1 MASPVSSDQSVD
13 PRVTRSRAAILSAAA
28 DELVDRGFASF
39 TMDGVVARSGVA
51 KTTVYRHWCSKGDLL
66 HDVIQSF
73 KQFPP
78 VPDTG
83 RLRDDLILIVGG
95 LIEAL
100 WRFTDPYLRA
110 LPSLVEAA
118 ERDGE
123 LAALHARIT
132 AERSDR
138 VRQVLERGKE
148 TAELRPDIDVELA
161 ISMLVGPPFQR
172 RFIMRRPIPPAETEP
187 FIDAVLTGLA
197 AEPSRGH
204 RRSAPVGR
212 RRS

>member
-51 KTTVYRHWCSKGDLL
+51 KTTVYRHRRSRGDLL
-66 HDVIQSF
+66 PDV
-73 KQFPP
+73 
-78 VPDTG
+78 V
-83 RLRDDLILIVGG
+83 
-95 LIEAL
+95 
-100 WRFTDPYLRA
+100 
-110 LPSLVEAA
+110 
-118 ERDGE
+118 
-123 LAALHARIT
+123 
-132 AERSDR
+132 
-138 VRQVLERGKE
+138 
-148 TAELRPDIDVELA
+148 
-161 ISMLVGPPFQR
+161 PPFQR